1 MGTRGDDVRANRVRR
16 TLVGAIAVVGLA
28 LAAVGCTDGS
38 DGPRPK
44 PPTSS
49 TPEAVTHLTFGVY
62 GPPAQTVA
70 FRSTV
75 DQWNGLTDGPE
86 VNLKVWDTHEEFR
99 RAIESGTDLP
109 DVFLTSRTDLRWLL
123 DNHLTQPVD
132 ELLDERGVD
141 FGDGYSRDALQAFS
155 TEDRLQCMPYGVSP
169 MVIYYNKQ
177 LVNFARMAR
186 RGLDAPDPDSTSW
199 SFEQFSAAASFA
211 SRAGR
216 GTKGVHIAATL
227 PGLSPFIQSGGGSV
241 FDDAVDPTSL
251 TFSSDGSK
259 AALDTT
265 LQVLRN
271 PQVTLDEQQ
280 LDEATPLRWFE
291 RGKLG
296 MIAGYR
302 SLVPELRL
310 VPDLDFDV
318 MAMPS
323 LGSSSTVGDVSGLC
337 LSRKAA
343 SIPEAADFMVH
354 ELSVDSVTRVAR
366 TGYLAPA
373 NLEVALS
380 DTFLQPAR
388 EPQHSTVFN
397 SAVRNMTFAPLVDTL
412 PALQQAVR
420 PELERLV
427 YGVGSLDLDEV
438 TQQIDET
445 SRPILD
451 PEYSESPEPTESPES
466 PSAP

>member
-1 MGTRGDDVRANRVRR
+1 MRGSRVRR
-16 TLVGAIAVVGLA
+16 TLVGTLTVVGLA
-28 LAAVGCTDGS
+28 LAAVGCTDTAAPAP
-38 DGPRPK
+38 GPTTS
-44 PPTSS
+44 PT
-49 TPEAVTHLTFGVY
+49 PDPVTHLTFGVY
-62 GPPAQTVA
+62 GPAAQTAA

-75 DQWNGLTDGPE
+75 DQWNGLTDGPD
-86 VNLKVWDTHEEFR
+86 VKLRVWDSHEAFR
-99 RAIESGTDLP
+99 NAIESGTDLP

-123 DNHLTQPVD
+123 DNKMTQPVD

-155 TEDRLQCMPYGVSP
+155 TDDRLQCMPYGVSP

-177 LVNFARMAR
+177 LVNFPRMAK
-186 RGLDAPDPDSTSW
+186 RGLDAPEPDSTSW
-199 SFEQFSAAASFA
+199 SFDQFSAAASFA
-211 SRAGR
+211 SRPRR

-227 PGLSPFIQSGGGSV
+227 PGLSPFVQSGGGSV
-241 FDDAVDPTSL
+241 FDDSTNPTSL
-251 TFSSDGSK
+251 TLSSDDSK
-259 AALDTT
+259 AALDRT
-265 LQVLRN
+265 LQLLRN

-280 LDEATPLRWFE
+280 LEQASPLTWFE

-302 SLVPELRL
+302 SLVPRLRL

-343 SIPEAADFMVH
+343 SIPDAADFMVH
-354 ELSVDSVTRVAR
+354 ELSVDSVTRVTR

-397 SAVRNMTFAPLVDTL
+397 SAVRNMSFAPLIDTL
-412 PALQQAVR
+412 PALEEAIQPDLA
-420 PELERLV
+420 ELV
-427 YGVGSLDLDEV
+427 YGVGTLDLDAV
-438 TQQIDET
+438 TERIDET
-445 SRPILD
+445 SRAILD
-451 PEYSESPEPTESPES
+451 PAYSQSPGPSVS
-466 PSAP
+466 PSD

>member
-1 MGTRGDDVRANRVRR
+1 MRGSRVRR
-16 TLVGAIAVVGLA
+16 TLVGTVAVVALALAVVG
-28 LAAVGCTDGS
+28 CTGDS
-38 DGPRPK
+38 DAPTPRPSK
-44 PPTSS
+44 SS
-49 TPEAVTHLTFGVY
+49 TPPPVTQLSFGVY
-62 GPPAQTVA
+62 GPAAQVSA

-75 DQWNGLTDGPE
+75 DQWNELTDGP
-86 VNLKVWDTHEEFR
+86 KVKLVAWETHEDFR
-99 RAIESGTDLP
+99 KAIESGTDLP

-123 DNHLTQPVD
+123 DNKMTQPVD

-155 TEDRLQCMPYGVSP
+155 VDDRLQCMPYGVSP

-177 LVNFARMAR
+177 LVNFNRMTK

-199 SFEQFSAAASFA
+199 SFDQFSAAASFA
-211 SRAGR
+211 SRPAHN
-216 GTKGVHIAATL
+216 TKGVHIAPTL
-227 PGLSPFIQSGGGSV
+227 PGLAPFIESGGGSV
-241 FDDAVDPTSL
+241 FDDSTDPKSL
-251 TFSSDGSK
+251 AFSSDDSK

-265 LQVLRN
+265 LQLLRN

-280 LDEATPLRWFE
+280 LDAASPLKWFE

-323 LGSSSTVGDVSGLC
+323 LGNAATVGDVSGLC
-337 LSRKAA
+337 LSRDAA
-343 SIPEAADFMVH
+343 STPDAADFMVH
-354 ELSVDSVTRVAR
+354 ELSSDSVTRVTR

-388 EPQHSTVFN
+388 EPQHSSVFN
-397 SAVRNMTFAPLVDTL
+397 TSVQNLEQAPLIDTL
-412 PALQQAVR
+412 PALEDAVA
-420 PELERLV
+420 PDLEQLV
-427 YGVGSLDLDEV
+427 YGVGVLDLDAV
-438 TQQIDET
+438 TKRIDEA

-451 PEYSESPEPTESPES
+451 PTFSESPGTSDS
-466 PSAP
+466 PSE

>member
-1 MGTRGDDVRANRVRR
+1 MRGSRGRR
-16 TLVGAIAVVGLA
+16 TMVGALAAAGLA
-28 LAAVGCTDGS
+28 LAAVGCTS
-38 DGPRPK
+38 DSDVPRAQPS
-44 PPTSS
+44 TSA
-49 TPEAVTHLTFGVY
+49 TPDEPSHLTFGVY
-62 GPPAQTVA
+62 GPADQTSA

-75 DQWNGLTDGPE
+75 DDYNGLTDGPD
-86 VNLKVWDTHEEFR
+86 VKLRVWKTHEDFR
-99 RAIESGTDLP
+99 NAIESGTDLP

-123 DNHLTQPVD
+123 DNKMTQPVD

-141 FGDGYSRDALQAFS
+141 FGDKYSRDALQAFS
-155 TEDRLQCMPYGVSP
+155 YDDRLQCMPYGVSP

-199 SFEQFSAAASFA
+199 SFDQFAAAAQFA
-211 SRAGR
+211 SRPGR
-216 GTKGVHIAATL
+216 GTKGVHVSATL
-227 PGLSPFIQSGGGSV
+227 PGLSPFIDSGGGSV
-241 FDDAVDPTSL
+241 FDDDTDPKSL
-251 TFSSDGSK
+251 TFSSDDSK

-265 LQVLRN
+265 LQLLRN

-280 LDEATPLRWFE
+280 LDQASALKWFE

-318 MAMPS
+318 MSMPS
-323 LGSSSTVGDVSGLC
+323 LGSAATVGDMSGLC
-337 LSRKAA
+337 LSRRAVDT
-343 SIPEAADFMVH
+343 PEAADFMVH
-354 ELSVDSVTRVAR
+354 ELSVDSVTRVTR

-388 EPQHSTVFN
+388 EPEHSSVFN
-397 SAVRNMTFAPLVDTL
+397 TSVRSMVQAPLVDTL
-412 PALQQAVR
+412 PALEEAVE
-420 PELERLV
+420 PDLEQLV
-427 YGVGSLDLDEV
+427 FGAGVLDLDGI
-438 TQQIDET
+438 TQRIDQT
-445 SRPILD
+445 SKPILD
-451 PEYSESPEPTESPES
+451 SAYSESPGPSQSDS
-466 PSAP
+466 PSD

>member
-1 MGTRGDDVRANRVRR
+1 MRGSRVRR
-16 TLVGAIAVVGLA
+16 TLVGALTVVGLA
-28 LAAVGCTDGS
+28 LAAVGCTGDS
-38 DGPRPK
+38 DAPSPK
-44 PPTSS
+44 PTRSASPD
-49 TPEAVTHLTFGVY
+49 PVTHLTFGVY
-62 GPPAQTVA
+62 GPAAQTVA

-75 DQWNGLTDGPE
+75 EEWNGLTDGPD
-86 VNLKVWDTHEEFR
+86 VKLKVWKSHEAFR
-99 RAIESGTDLP
+99 NAIEAGTDLP

-123 DNHLTQPVD
+123 DNDMTQPVD

-141 FGDGYSRDALQAFS
+141 FGDGYARDALQAFS
-155 TEDRLQCMPYGVSP
+155 VDDRLQCMPYGVSP

-177 LVNFARMAR
+177 LVNFTRMAK
-186 RGLDAPDPDSTSW
+186 RGLDAPDPDSTGW
-199 SFEQFSAAASFA
+199 SFDQFSAAASFA
-211 SRAGR
+211 SRPGR
-216 GTKGVHIAATL
+216 GTKGVHISATL
-227 PGLSPFIQSGGGSV
+227 PGLSPFIASGGGSV
-241 FDDAVDPTSL
+241 FDDSSDPKSL
-251 TFSSDGSK
+251 TFSADDSK

-265 LQVLRN
+265 LQLLRN

-280 LDEATPLRWFE
+280 LEEATPLKWFE

-302 SLVPELRL
+302 SLVPQLRL

-323 LGSSSTVGDVSGLC
+323 LGSSTTVGDVSGLC

-343 SIPEAADFMVH
+343 SAPQAADFMVH
-354 ELSVDSVTRVAR
+354 ELSSDSVTRVTR

-397 SAVRNMTFAPLVDTL
+397 TAVRNMVQAPLIDTL
-412 PALQQAVR
+412 PALEDAVQPDLQQ
-420 PELERLV
+420 LV
-427 YGVGSLDLDEV
+427 YGVGTLDLDAA
-438 TQQIDET
+438 TQRIDET

-451 PEYSESPEPTESPES
+451 PAYSESPGPSAS
-466 PSAP
+466 PSD

>member
-1 MGTRGDDVRANRVRR
+1 MRGSRVRR
-16 TLVGAIAVVGLA
+16 TLVGALAVVGLA

-38 DGPRPK
+38 DAPSPRPTES
-44 PPTSS
+44 PSASP
-49 TPEAVTHLTFGVY
+49 VTHLTFGVY
-62 GPPAQTVA
+62 GPAAQTGA

-75 DQWNGLTDGPE
+75 EQWNGLTDGPD
-86 VNLKVWDTHEEFR
+86 VRLRVWKSPEAFR
-99 RAIESGTDLP
+99 NAIEAGTDLP

-123 DNHLTQPVD
+123 DNKLTQPVD

-141 FGDGYSRDALQAFS
+141 FGDGYSRDALEAFS
-155 TEDRLQCMPYGVSP
+155 VDARLQCMPYGVSP
-169 MVIYYNKQ
+169 MVVYYNKQ
-177 LVNFARMAR
+177 LVNFTRMAR
-186 RGLDAPDPDSTSW
+186 RGLDAPDPDSTGW
-199 SFEQFSAAASFA
+199 SFDQFSAAASFA
-211 SRAGR
+211 SRPGR
-216 GTKGVHIAATL
+216 GTKGVHISATL
-227 PGLSPFIQSGGGSV
+227 PGLSPFVVSGGGSV
-241 FDDAVDPTSL
+241 FDDATSPTSL
-251 TFSSDGSK
+251 TLSSDDSK

-265 LQVLRN
+265 LQLLRN

-280 LDEATPLRWFE
+280 LDEATALRWFE

-302 SLVPELRL
+302 SLVPQLRL

-323 LGSSSTVGDVSGLC
+323 LGSSATVGDVSGLC

-354 ELSVDSVTRVAR
+354 ELSVDSVTRVTR

-397 SAVRNMTFAPLVDTL
+397 TAVRNMALAPLTDTL
-412 PALQQAVR
+412 PALEDAVQ
-420 PELERLV
+420 PDLEQLV
-427 YGVGSLDLDEV
+427 YGVGTLDLDAV
-438 TQQIDET
+438 TQRIDET
-445 SRPILD
+445 SKPILD
-451 PEYSESPEPTESPES
+451 PAYSESPGPSAS
-466 PSAP
+466 PSD